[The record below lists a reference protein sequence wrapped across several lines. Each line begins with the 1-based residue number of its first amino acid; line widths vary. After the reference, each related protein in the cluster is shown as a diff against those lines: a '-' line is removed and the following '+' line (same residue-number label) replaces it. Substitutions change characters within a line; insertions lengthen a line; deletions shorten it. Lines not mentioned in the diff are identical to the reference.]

1 MFSLSDALKKT
12 GFSDALSKLGLGSGS
27 GSDGSLTS
35 GSRSPRAVR
44 AEGAG
49 CTKMLDNWKKFNAS
63 ADEGVPGNCS
73 RYVMTLKPHPIYI
86 GNDGQLNEE
95 KITETI
101 ATLNEINTRLS
112 RLLF

>member
-1 MFSLSDALKKT
+1 
-12 GFSDALSKLGLGSGS
+12 
-27 GSDGSLTS
+27 
-35 GSRSPRAVR
+35 
-44 AEGAG
+44 
-49 CTKMLDNWKKFNAS
+49 MLDNWKKFNAS

-112 RLLF
+112 RLLFFRSGGSLELTMSRQVTSRQVTSDF